1 MIEWTRLCS
10 GARDIRIDGTAVVVS
25 LDQSRTQRVSINAS
39 DDAIELTSVVA
50 RRSVVEQWDD
60 TAIAAWQR
68 NRGASLVG
76 FRIDKGGRL
85 VGESWVPGAGLT
97 ADEFQFYLRSI
108 AAACDLFEYQ
118 LTGQDRE

>member
-1 MIEWTRLCS
+1 MIDWTRLCA
-10 GARDIRIDGTAVVVS
+10 GARDIQVDGNAVTVS
-25 LDQSRTQRVSINAS
+25 LGQMRQHRVDVSAEGDS
-39 DDAIELTSVVA
+39 IELTSVVA
-50 RRSVVEQWDD
+50 RRGVVERSKD

-85 VGESWVPGAGLT
+85 VGEAWVPGAGLT

-108 AAACDLFEYQ
+108 AAACDLFEFQ
-118 LTGQDRE
+118 LTGKDRE

>member
-1 MIEWTRLCS
+1 MRDWARLCA
-10 GARDIRIDGTAVVVS
+10 GAKDIRVDGNAVIVS
-25 LDQSRTQRVSINAS
+25 LGQMRQHRVDVSAEGDS
-39 DDAIELTSVVA
+39 IELTSVVA
-50 RRSVVEQWDD
+50 RRGVVEQGKD

-85 VGESWVPGAGLT
+85 LGEAWVPGAGLT

-108 AAACDLFEYQ
+108 AAACDLFEFQ
-118 LTGQDRE
+118 LTGKDRE

>member
-1 MIEWTRLCS
+1 MIEWTRLCAS
-10 GARDIRIDGTAVVVS
+10 ARDIRVDGSAVIVS
-25 LDQSRTQRVSINAS
+25 LDQARTQRVAIDAS

-76 FRIDKGGRL
+76 FRIDKAGKL
-85 VGESWVPGAGLT
+85 VGESWVPGPGLT
-97 ADEFQFYLRSI
+97 TDEFQFYLRSI

-118 LTGQDRE
+118 LTGTDRE

>member
-1 MIEWTRLCS
+1 MIEWARLCS
-10 GARDIRIDGTAVVVS
+10 GAKDIRVDGTVASVR
-25 LDQSRTQRVSINAS
+25 LGQGRTQLVNVEVNGE
-39 DDAIELTSVVA
+39 AIELTSVVA
-50 RRSVVEQWDD
+50 RRSVVEQWED

-76 FRIDKGGRL
+76 FRIDKIGKL
-85 VGESWVPGAGLT
+85 VGESWVPLVGLT
-97 ADEFQFYLRSI
+97 PDEFQFYLRSI